1 MSPVTSSAT
10 RVADVT
16 VRDLLPADHDWAREL
31 ISRLQGSPQ
40 VARLGELI
48 DPLTLAG
55 LAAERDGAPMGLAT
69 VIETPDKGLEVLLL
83 LADPSGS
90 GAGTALLE
98 TARQVAVASGHHRL
112 WLVTTNDNLPAIHF
126 YLRRGL
132 HVAMVHAGAVDADR
146 AVKPE
151 IPAVN
156 ADNGLPIRD
165 LVELELTGDALNRPL
180 QTAAFPGVADLDRL
194 PDAAFVAEMA
204 PLVEG
209 APAFLEAL
217 AGARPLET
225 DERLVMAAFDIAHS
239 LPEEARVQLIDAH
252 PRIGAAPGTV
262 SDLSSGEQG
271 HAQIATGTPPAWA
284 PTGDGTGNGAGDGY
298 GAYED
303 ESLFSAAEL
312 AEEAAAQ
319 RAAELRRADEEL
331 AMLNELYE
339 QRFGFRYVIFVAGR
353 PRDAIVPLL
362 EHALVNDREVELRR
376 AVDDAIYIAGDR
388 LRRLRGL
395 GTEV

>member
-1 MSPVTSSAT
+1 
-10 RVADVT
+10 VAEVT
-16 VRDLLPADHDWAREL
+16 VRDLVPADHDWARSL
-31 ISRLQGSPQ
+31 IVGMQGSPL

-48 DPLTLAG
+48 DPLTLEG
-55 LAAERDGAPMGLAT
+55 MVAERDGAPVGLAS
-69 VIETPDKGLEVLLL
+69 VVETPAKGLEVLLL
-83 LADPSGS
+83 LSDPSGI

-98 TARQVAVASGHHRL
+98 TARQVATASGHHRL

-132 HVAMVHAGAVDADR
+132 HVAAVHAGAVDADR
-146 AVKPE
+146 ALKPE

-156 ADNGLPIRD
+156 EVNGLPIRD
-165 LVELELTGDALNRPL
+165 LVEMELTGDQLDRPL
-180 QTAAFPGVADLDRL
+180 QTAEFPAVTDLDRL
-194 PDAAFVAEMA
+194 PDAAFVGEME

-217 AGARPLET
+217 AEVRPLET
-225 DERLVMAAFDIAHS
+225 DERLVAVAFDVAHA

-262 SDLSSGEQG
+262 SELSYLEQG
-271 HAQIATGTPPAWA
+271 YAAPAPAA
-284 PTGDGTGNGAGDGY
+284 PAPAGDGD

-303 ESLFSAAEL
+303 ETLFSDAEL

-319 RAAELRRADEEL
+319 RAADLRRADEEL

-339 QRFGFRYVIFVAGR
+339 QRFGFRYVVFVAGR
-353 PRDAIVPLL
+353 PRDEIVPLL
-362 EHALVNDREVELRR
+362 ERALVNDREVELRR
-376 AVDDAIYIAGDR
+376 AVDDAVYIAGDR

-395 GTEV
+395 GTQI

>member
-1 MSPVTSSAT
+1 MAE
-10 RVADVT
+10 VT
-16 VRDLLPADHDWAREL
+16 VRDLLPADHDWARAL
-31 ISRLQGSPQ
+31 VAGFQGSPR

-48 DPLTLAG
+48 DPLALEG
-55 LAAERDGAPMGLAT
+55 MVAERDGDPVGLAS
-69 VIETPDKGLEVLLL
+69 VIEAPGKGLEVLLL
-83 LADPSGS
+83 QADPSGI

-98 TARQVAVASGHHRL
+98 TARQVASASGHHRL

-132 HVAMVHAGAVDADR
+132 HVAAVHEGAVDTDR
-146 AVKPE
+146 ALKPE
-151 IPAVN
+151 IPTVN
-156 ADNGLPIRD
+156 PINGLPIRD
-165 LVELELTGDALNRPL
+165 LIEMELVGDELERPL
-180 QTAAFPGVADLDRL
+180 QTTAFPRVADLDKL
-194 PDAAFVAEMA
+194 PLEAFVSEMA

-209 APAFLEAL
+209 APAFLEAM

-225 DERLVMAAFDIAHS
+225 DERLVATAFEVGHA

-252 PRIGAAPGTV
+252 PPIGAAADAV
-262 SDLSSGEQG
+262 SALSYVEQG
-271 HAQIATGTPPAWA
+271 YAPAAVAVASVLATD
-284 PTGDGTGNGAGDGY
+284 GD
-298 GAYED
+298 GAYEE
-303 ESLFSAAEL
+303 ESLFSDAEL

-339 QRFGFRYVIFVAGR
+339 RRFGFRYVIFVAGR
-353 PRDAIVPLL
+353 PRDEIVPLL
-362 EHALVNDREVELRR
+362 EHALVSDREVELRR

-395 GTEV
+395 DSET

>member
-1 MSPVTSSAT
+1 MAE
-10 RVADVT
+10 VT
-16 VRDLLPADHDWAREL
+16 VRDLVPADHDWARTL
-31 ISRLQGSPQ
+31 IAGMQGSPL

-48 DPLTLAG
+48 DPLTLEG
-55 LAAERDGAPMGLAT
+55 MVAERDGAPVGLAS
-69 VIETPDKGLEVLLL
+69 VVETPAKGLEVLLL
-83 LADPSGS
+83 LSDPSGI

-98 TARQVAVASGHHRL
+98 TARQVATASGHHRL

-132 HVAMVHAGAVDADR
+132 HVAAVHAGAVDADR
-146 AVKPE
+146 ALKPE

-156 ADNGLPIRD
+156 EVNGLPIRD
-165 LVELELTGDALNRPL
+165 LVEMELTGDQLDRPL
-180 QTAAFPGVADLDRL
+180 QTAEFPAVTDLDRL
-194 PDAAFVAEMA
+194 PDAAFVGEME

-217 AGARPLET
+217 AEVRPLET
-225 DERLVMAAFDIAHS
+225 DERLVAVAFDVAHA

-262 SDLSSGEQG
+262 SELSYLEQG
-271 HAQIATGTPPAWA
+271 YAAPAPAA
-284 PTGDGTGNGAGDGY
+284 PAPAGDGD

-303 ESLFSAAEL
+303 ETLFSDAEL

-319 RAAELRRADEEL
+319 RAADLRRADEEL

-339 QRFGFRYVIFVAGR
+339 QRFGFRYVVFVAGR
-353 PRDAIVPLL
+353 PRDQIVPLL
-362 EHALVNDREVELRR
+362 ERALVNDREVELRR
-376 AVDDAIYIAGDR
+376 AVDDAVYIAGDR

-395 GTEV
+395 GTQI

>member
-1 MSPVTSSAT
+1 
-10 RVADVT
+10 VAEVT
-16 VRDLLPADHDWAREL
+16 VRDLVPADHDWARSL
-31 ISRLQGSPQ
+31 IAGMQGSPL

-48 DPLTLAG
+48 DPLTLEG
-55 LAAERDGAPMGLAT
+55 MVAERDGAPVGLAS
-69 VIETPDKGLEVLLL
+69 VVETPAKGLEVLLL
-83 LADPSGS
+83 LSDPSGI

-98 TARQVAVASGHHRL
+98 TARQVATASGHHRL

-132 HVAMVHAGAVDADR
+132 HVAAVHAGAVDADR
-146 AVKPE
+146 ALKPE

-156 ADNGLPIRD
+156 EVNGLPIRD
-165 LVELELTGDALNRPL
+165 LVEMELTGDQLDRPL
-180 QTAAFPGVADLDRL
+180 QTAEFPAVTDLDRL
-194 PDAAFVAEMA
+194 PDAAFVGEME

-217 AGARPLET
+217 AEVRPLET
-225 DERLVMAAFDIAHS
+225 DERLVAVAFDVAHA

-262 SDLSSGEQG
+262 SELSYLEQG
-271 HAQIATGTPPAWA
+271 YAAPAPAA
-284 PTGDGTGNGAGDGY
+284 PAPAGDGD

-303 ESLFSAAEL
+303 ETLFSDAEL

-319 RAAELRRADEEL
+319 RAADLRRADEEL

-339 QRFGFRYVIFVAGR
+339 QRFGFRYVVFVAGR
-353 PRDAIVPLL
+353 PRDQIVPLL
-362 EHALVNDREVELRR
+362 ERALVNDREVELRR
-376 AVDDAIYIAGDR
+376 AVDDAVYIAGDR

-395 GTEV
+395 GTQI

>member
-1 MSPVTSSAT
+1 
-10 RVADVT
+10 VAEVT
-16 VRDLLPADHDWAREL
+16 VRDLVPADHDWARTL
-31 ISRLQGSPQ
+31 IAGMQGSPL

-48 DPLTLAG
+48 DPLTLEG
-55 LAAERDGAPMGLAT
+55 MVAERDGAPVGLAS
-69 VIETPDKGLEVLLL
+69 VVETPAKGLEVLLL
-83 LADPSGS
+83 LSDPSGI

-98 TARQVAVASGHHRL
+98 TARQVATASGHHRL

-132 HVAMVHAGAVDADR
+132 HVAAVHAGAVDADR
-146 AVKPE
+146 ALKPE

-156 ADNGLPIRD
+156 EVNGLPIRD
-165 LVELELTGDALNRPL
+165 LVEMELTGDQLDRPL
-180 QTAAFPGVADLDRL
+180 QTAEFPAVTDLDRL
-194 PDAAFVAEMA
+194 PDAAFVGEME

-217 AGARPLET
+217 AEVRPLET
-225 DERLVMAAFDIAHS
+225 DERLVAVAFDVAHA

-262 SDLSSGEQG
+262 SELSYLEQG
-271 HAQIATGTPPAWA
+271 YAAPAPAA
-284 PTGDGTGNGAGDGY
+284 PAPAGDGD

-303 ESLFSAAEL
+303 ETLFSDAEL

-319 RAAELRRADEEL
+319 RAADLRRADEEL

-339 QRFGFRYVIFVAGR
+339 QRFGFRYVVFVAGR
-353 PRDAIVPLL
+353 PRDQIVPLL
-362 EHALVNDREVELRR
+362 ERALVNDREVELRR
-376 AVDDAIYIAGDR
+376 AVDDAVYIAGDR

-395 GTEV
+395 GTQI